1 MFPISSIFHVFIM
14 SKLSAFLFP
23 PGVLYI
29 MHAYFFQTVVPPVSL
44 GYFWINMC
52 CTSTAERRCH
62 CGKGIVQVNTF
73 LQVE

>member
-1 MFPISSIFHVFIM
+1 MFSISSIFHVFII

-29 MHAYFFQTVVPPVSL
+29 MHAYFFQTAVLWDTFELICVVK
-44 GYFWINMC
+44 F
-52 CTSTAERRCH
+52 CTSTAECKCH

-73 LQVE
+73 LHVE